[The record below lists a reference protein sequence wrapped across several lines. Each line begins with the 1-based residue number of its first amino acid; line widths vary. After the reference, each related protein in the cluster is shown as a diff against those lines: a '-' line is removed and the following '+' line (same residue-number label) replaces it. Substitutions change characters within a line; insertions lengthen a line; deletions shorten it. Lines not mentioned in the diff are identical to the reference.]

1 MKVSV
6 RDFGQKF
13 QVKLMG
19 SNWDME
25 TLLQKGTKMEVSL
38 PTMRLPDRLSS
49 KRLPQNQ
56 SITV

>member
-38 PTMRLPDRLSS
+38 PTMRLPDRLS
-49 KRLPQNQ
+49 
-56 SITV
+56 